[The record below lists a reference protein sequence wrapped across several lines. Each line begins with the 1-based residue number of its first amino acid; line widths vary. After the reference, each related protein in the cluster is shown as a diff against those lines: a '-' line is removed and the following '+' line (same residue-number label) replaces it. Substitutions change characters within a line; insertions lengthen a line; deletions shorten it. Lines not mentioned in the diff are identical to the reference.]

1 MTACPATCAA
11 SAFAD
16 SCLLTIF
23 GVCGTRIIW
32 IYTVFPA
39 SQTFETIMQVY
50 PISLAINM
58 VLIFCALIITRPSKR
73 YDHVVLDS

>member
-1 MTACPATCAA
+1 M
-11 SAFAD
+11 
-16 SCLLTIF
+16 
-23 GVCGTRIIW
+23 
-32 IYTVFPA
+32 VFPM

>member
-1 MTACPATCAA
+1 MRGFGISLTPA
-11 SAFAD
+11 
-16 SCLLTIF
+16 LLTIL

-32 IYTVFPA
+32 IYTVFPQ

-58 VLIFCALIITRPSKR
+58 VLIFAALVITHPAKR
-73 YDHVVLDS
+73 FDHVELDSTRT